1 MKTELIYSRNKS
13 GDIEKAVENIDRF
26 RRQYLPLLESGRG
39 LFAPLRRRIIRRR
52 YAQLITGDN
61 ELQLQLE
68 ALKEIQRYVEISN
81 LIQDC
86 VLRYHGA
93 VDIRV
98 KEEGREADEA
108 CYELSVVTEGYLDDL
123 GSGGSVKIP
132 GIRRSFK
139 LSRHAMEKTFRRG
152 VIDFSWLD
160 DELIDCAQRT
170 AAMCSGMRG
179 YGMNVSGALPMKEDL
194 PQASFDPGGEN
205 PRNIIG

>member
-13 GDIEKAVENIDRF
+13 DDIEKAIENIDRF
-26 RRQYLPLLESGRG
+26 RRQYLPLLEGGRG

-52 YAQLITGDN
+52 FAQLISGDQ
-61 ELQLQLE
+61 ELQQQLE
-68 ALKEIQRYVEISN
+68 SLKEIQDS
-81 LIQDC
+81 

-98 KEEGREADEA
+98 KEEASEADDA
-108 CYELSVVTEGYLDDL
+108 CYELNVVTEGYMDDL

-170 AAMCSGMRG
+170 AAMCNGMRG
-179 YGMNVSGALPMKEDL
+179 FEMNVSGGLPMKEDL
-194 PQASFDPGGEN
+194 PPASFDPGGEN
-205 PRNIIG
+205 PRDIIG

>member
-13 GDIEKAVENIDRF
+13 DDIEKAIENIDRF
-26 RRQYLPLLESGRG
+26 RRQYLPLLEGGRG

-52 YAQLITGDN
+52 YAQLISGDQ

-68 ALKEIQRYVEISN
+68 SLKEIQRYVEISN
-81 LIQDC
+81 LIQDS

-98 KEEGREADEA
+98 KEEASEADDA
-108 CYELSVVTEGYLDDL
+108 CYELNVVTEGYMDDL

-139 LSRHAMEKTFRRG
+139 LTRHAMEKTFRRG

-170 AAMCSGMRG
+170 AAMCNGMRG
-179 YGMNVSGALPMKEDL
+179 FEVKVSGGLPMKEDL
-194 PQASFDPGGEN
+194 PPASFDPGGEN
-205 PRNIIG
+205 PHDIIG

>member
-160 DELIDCAQRT
+160 DELI
-170 AAMCSGMRG
+170 
-179 YGMNVSGALPMKEDL
+179 
-194 PQASFDPGGEN
+194 
-205 PRNIIG
+205 